1 MRYAQV
7 LRIWKEELR
16 TLQLEELEQLE
27 ELAMT
32 ALKKLALCALLRSLA
47 MWALNK
53 KEHRA
58 YVRAS

>member
-1 MRYAQV
+1 M
-7 LRIWKEELR
+7 LRILTGELR
-16 TLQLEELEQLE
+16 NFEELEQLE

-58 YVRAS
+58 YVQAS